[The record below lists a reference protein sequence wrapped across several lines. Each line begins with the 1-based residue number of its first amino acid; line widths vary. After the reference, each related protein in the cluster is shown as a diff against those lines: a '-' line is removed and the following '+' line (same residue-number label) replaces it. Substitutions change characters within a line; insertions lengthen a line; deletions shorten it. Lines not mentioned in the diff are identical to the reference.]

1 MEEELS
7 IDLAR
12 ARIHEDQAKIERNI
26 KLPRPSS
33 KEALHKFQRECKA
46 DEVDTLYIQH
56 SKS

>member
-1 MEEELS
+1 MEEELP

-33 KEALHKFQRECKA
+33 KEALHKF
-46 DEVDTLYIQH
+46 
-56 SKS
+56 